1 MVSQSVKGR
10 STMITTDTEEFAD
23 TFVRDV
29 DEGLRQSPKKIPCIY
44 FYDYKGSLLFE
55 EICRL
60 PEYYLTRTETE
71 VLKTNAEE
79 IIACLPSDVVLVELG
94 SGSCNKT
101 RFIIEELLNQN
112 DKVTF
117 SPIDISRKMLLESSR
132 SLLESY
138 EDLEII
144 PVAAEYDE
152 GLRQLDRHVEEP
164 KLILWLGSSI
174 GNFNQND
181 AVDFLNNIVKNLSP
195 DDSILIGFDL
205 QKEKDV
211 LEDAYNDSQDVTA
224 RFNLNLLSRI
234 NRELGGEFD
243 LNRFKHFAFYNEKES
258 RVELYLIS
266 ACEQEVYIADLD
278 RCYHFGE
285 NERIHTENSY
295 KFSLQTIEDI
305 AHHAGLKIVKQWFD
319 VRRYFNVTLFSPQNR
334 SQ

>member
-55 EICRL
+55 KICQL
-60 PEYYLTRTETE
+60 SEYYLTRAETE

-79 IIACLPSDVVLVELG
+79 IIACLPSDVVLIELG

-144 PVAAEYDE
+144 SVAAEYDE
-152 GLRQLDRHVEEP
+152 GLRQLDMHVEQP

-174 GNFNQND
+174 GNFNQKG
-181 AVDFLNNIVKNLSP
+181 AVDFLNNIVKTLSP

-211 LEDAYNDSQDVTA
+211 LEDAYNDSQGVTA

-243 LNRFKHFAFYNEKES
+243 LNRFKHLAFYNEKKS

-278 RCYHFGE
+278 RCYHFGKD
-285 NERIHTENSY
+285 ERIHTENSHKY
-295 KFSLQTIEDI
+295 SLQAIEGI
-305 AHHAGLKIVKQWFD
+305 AHRAGLKIVKQWFD
-319 VRRYFNVTLFSPQNR
+319 VRRYFNVTLFSPDN
-334 SQ
+334 